1 MELSSAPHRYVILIW
16 LLGCWLVAPT
26 LAQEEA
32 IPESVPTAQEEVA
45 EFVPVPIARTTS
57 YRIEV
62 ELDPDSKTLEGRQT
76 ITWQNVQ
83 EQPTDS
89 LQFHLYWNAWR
100 NNRSTWMLENRIR
113 RRAIGSDREEG
124 DWGYIDVS
132 SIRLLP
138 GMGYGGSDLTGG
150 MRFASPDDGNSED
163 RTVLVVPL
171 PTPVGP
177 DETIQIEIVWQSKIP
192 RTFARTGFRG
202 DFFFLAHWFPK
213 LGVFEEEG
221 WNNHQFHAATEFYS
235 DFGNYDVSMTVP
247 ESFVLGATGK
257 EMDVQVNPDDTVTH
271 RYRQEDVHGFAWTT
285 SPDFLVQEARFA
297 EPGLPPVDM
306 RVLLQPEHLAQAE
319 RHFDATR
326 AALLHYGTWYGPYP
340 YDHVTV
346 VDPAYGAGAGGM
358 EYPTLFTAGTR
369 LFNPFGGGSPEG
381 VTVHEAG
388 HQFWYGVV
396 GNNEFEHAW
405 LDEGLNTFSTERTM
419 DVTYGEAMLRRRYLS
434 PPGMRGGG
442 FFSVLFRDIKRS
454 LIWEMGLNSY
464 RRSAISDSQATPTYE
479 YFPAL
484 ANGIT
489 YSKTGLWLLTLE
501 RHLGWNVLQK
511 IMSTFYERWQFRHPT
526 PQDFFDTANEVS
538 GTDLTWFFDE
548 VYRGSDA
555 FDYEVASVASDRIE
569 VEGFVETGGPGGNL
583 SYSAGDDEPE
593 MYRTEVV
600 VRRNGG
606 AVFPVE
612 VQMVFDDGSEVRKE
626 WDGAS
631 RWELY
636 VEERSSK
643 LEFAVVDPERKLV
656 LDVNYTNNSR
666 LLEPASQF
674 PARKWTTKW
683 MIWLQDLLITF
694 AFFV

>member
-1 MELSSAPHRYVILIW
+1 MEGSSAPRRYVVLIW
-16 LLGCWLVAPT
+16 LLGCWFVAPT

-32 IPESVPTAQEEVA
+32 IPESVPRAQEEVA
-45 EFVPVPIARTTS
+45 EFVPGPIARTTS

-62 ELDPDSKTLEGRQT
+62 ELEPDSKTLEGRQT
-76 ITWQNVQ
+76 ITWQNAQ
-83 EQPTDS
+83 KQPTDS
-89 LQFHLYWNAWR
+89 LWFHLYWNAWR

-113 RRAIGSDREEG
+113 RRAIGSDFEEG
-124 DWGYIDVS
+124 DWGYIEVS

-138 GMGYGGSDLTGG
+138 GMGYGGSDLTGE

-285 SPDFLVQEARFA
+285 SPDYLVQEARFA

-306 RVLLQPEHLAQAE
+306 RLLLQPEHLEQAE

-346 VDPAYGAGAGGM
+346 VDPAYGSGRRRDGV
-358 EYPTLFTAGTR
+358 PDPLFTAGTR
-369 LFNPFGGGSPEG
+369 LFNPFGGGFLEG

-405 LDEGLNTFSTERTM
+405 LDEGLNTFSE
-419 DVTYGEAMLRRRYLS
+419 
-434 PPGMRGGG
+434 
-442 FFSVLFRDIKRS
+442 
-454 LIWEMGLNSY
+454 
-464 RRSAISDSQATPTYE
+464 
-479 YFPAL
+479 
-484 ANGIT
+484 
-489 YSKTGLWLLTLE
+489 
-501 RHLGWNVLQK
+501 
-511 IMSTFYERWQFRHPT
+511 
-526 PQDFFDTANEVS
+526 
-538 GTDLTWFFDE
+538 
-548 VYRGSDA
+548 
-555 FDYEVASVASDRIE
+555 
-569 VEGFVETGGPGGNL
+569 
-583 SYSAGDDEPE
+583 
-593 MYRTEVV
+593 
-600 VRRNGG
+600 
-606 AVFPVE
+606 
-612 VQMVFDDGSEVRKE
+612 
-626 WDGAS
+626 S
-631 RWELY
+631 R
-636 VEERSSK
+636 
-643 LEFAVVDPERKLV
+643 A
-656 LDVNYTNNSR
+656 
-666 LLEPASQF
+666 
-674 PARKWTTKW
+674 
-683 MIWLQDLLITF
+683 
-694 AFFV
+694 

>member
-1 MELSSAPHRYVILIW
+1 MDRSSAPLRYVVLMW
-16 LLGCWLVAPT
+16 LVGFWSVAPT

-32 IPESVPTAQEEVA
+32 LSEPVPTAQPVPAAQEDVTEPAASSEQEQEAA
-45 EFVPVPIARTTS
+45 EFVPVPIARTTN

-89 LQFHLYWNAWR
+89 LWFHLYWNAWQ

-113 RRAIGSDREEG
+113 RRFSGSGVEED
-124 DWGYIDVS
+124 DWGYIEVS
-132 SIRLLP
+132 SVRLLP
-138 GMGYGGSDLTGG
+138 GMGYAGSDLTGG

-163 RTVLVVPL
+163 RTALVVPL

-177 DETIQIEIVWQSKIP
+177 DETIQIEISWRSKIP

-202 DFFFLAHWFPK
+202 DFFFLAQWFPK
-213 LGVFEEEG
+213 LGVFEAEG

-235 DFGNYDVSMTVP
+235 DYGNYDVSMTVP

-257 EMDVQVNPDDTVTH
+257 EVGVQANPDDTVTH

-285 SPDFLVQEARFA
+285 SPDYLVREARFA

-306 RVLLQPEHLAQAE
+306 RLLLQPEHLEQAE

-405 LDEGLNTFSTERTM
+405 LDEGLNSFSTERVM
-419 DVTYGEAMLRRRYLS
+419 DATYGEAMLRQRYLS
-434 PPGMRGGG
+434 PPGMRMSRGGWVPCHAFPG
-442 FFSVLFRDIKRS
+442 
-454 LIWEMGLNSY
+454 Y
-464 RRSAISDSQATPTYE
+464 QAV
-479 YFPAL
+479 A
-484 ANGIT
+484 
-489 YSKTGLWLLTLE
+489 
-501 RHLGWNVLQK
+501 HLGEWSEPLSVGGDIRLAGYSHVRILPGLSK
-511 IMSTFYERWQFRHPT
+511 RHH
-526 PQDFFDTANEVS
+526 
-538 GTDLTWFFDE
+538 L
-548 VYRGSDA
+548 
-555 FDYEVASVASDRIE
+555 
-569 VEGFVETGGPGGNL
+569 
-583 SYSAGDDEPE
+583 
-593 MYRTEVV
+593 
-600 VRRNGG
+600 
-606 AVFPVE
+606 
-612 VQMVFDDGSEVRKE
+612 
-626 WDGAS
+626 
-631 RWELY
+631 
-636 VEERSSK
+636 
-643 LEFAVVDPERKLV
+643 
-656 LDVNYTNNSR
+656 
-666 LLEPASQF
+666 
-674 PARKWTTKW
+674 
-683 MIWLQDLLITF
+683 
-694 AFFV
+694 